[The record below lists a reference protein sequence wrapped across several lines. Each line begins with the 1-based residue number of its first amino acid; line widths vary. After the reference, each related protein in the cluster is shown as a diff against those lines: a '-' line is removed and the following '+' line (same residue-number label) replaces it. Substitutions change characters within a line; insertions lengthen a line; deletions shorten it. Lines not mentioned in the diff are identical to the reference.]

1 MASPLEFFEGTAKAL
16 KNNVFWGLPPPDLCG
31 WPRCHLHRPTVPTAA
46 SEPWLSDNMYDIVVS
61 ECQRSGGAGSSTSSY
76 GRGRGWK
83 PRLHERG
90 ECAAVKI

>member
-1 MASPLEFFEGTAKAL
+1 MASLLEFFEGSAKAL

-61 ECQRSGGAGSSTSSY
+61 ECQRSGGAGSSTSLGEDAAGSRVSME
-76 GRGRGWK
+76 GTGVA
-83 PRLHERG
+83 LER
-90 ECAAVKI
+90 